1 MNDMNKDKLP
11 VILVSND
18 DGINA
23 PGIHRLIDYIAGR
36 ETNHSRVHPMVPVVG
51 SHRLLR

>member
-23 PGIHRLIDYIAGR
+23 PGIHRLIAYVAGR
-36 ETNHSRVHPMVPVVG
+36 GRIIAVAPDGPVAG
-51 SHRLLR
+51 SHRLLQ